1 MPELGSPLRVPR
13 EVLAKLVAHGPRY
26 TSYPTAPEWRDEVP
40 EAEAKAWLTQAM
52 AERAEVPWSL
62 YLHVPFCWKL
72 CYFCGC
78 TMMVTERQALVER
91 YLAALERE
99 VELLAALGVGK
110 RPVVAMHWG
119 GGTPTYLK
127 PGQIRRV
134 MAALRKAF
142 TFAEGAE
149 LGLELHPGVT
159 THEHLEVLAE
169 EGFTRVSMGVQDFDP
184 EVQKA
189 VNRIQPHEVT
199 KQVIE
204 WSRSLGFT
212 SVNVD
217 LMYGLPYQSVASF
230 EPTLEKV
237 RALRPDRLA
246 LFHYAHVP
254 WLRKHQTL
262 LPESEMPNG
271 EVKLD
276 MFESAVA
283 GFMAEGYEFI
293 GMDHFALPT
302 DGLAIARREGTM
314 QRNFMGY
321 TTGADTDLLSL
332 GPSSISDHHGWYL
345 QNRREVVP
353 YCEALEAGQLPLV
366 RGMALSKDDLLRRDV
381 INGLF
386 CQLRVDK
393 RAIEAKHGVA
403 FDEAFAAELEAL
415 KPLAEEGLVDL
426 TPEALELSS
435 IGQVLVRNVAMVFD
449 AYLKAKAPEAG
460 RFSRTV

>member
-1 MPELGSPLRVPR
+1 MPEANGALRVPR

-26 TSYPTAPEWRDEVP
+26 TSYPTAPEWREDVKAP
-40 EAEAKAWLTQAM
+40 EAEGWLAQAM
-52 AERAEVPWSL
+52 AQRAEVPWSL

-78 TMMVTERQALVER
+78 TMLVTEKQALVER
-91 YLAALERE
+91 YLTALERE

-110 RPVVAMHWG
+110 RPVAAMHWG
-119 GGTPTYLK
+119 GGTPTYLT
-127 PGQIRRV
+127 PAQISRV
-134 MAALRKAF
+134 MKAF
-142 TFAEGAE
+142 RSVFTFLPEAE

-159 THEHLEVLAE
+159 TREHLEVLAA

-184 EVQKA
+184 VVQKA
-189 VNRIQPHEVT
+189 VNRIQPYEVT
-199 KQVIE
+199 KQVIDWARE
-204 WSRSLGFT
+204 LGFV

-237 RALRPDRLA
+237 RTLRPERLA

-254 WLRKHQTL
+254 WLRKHQTM
-262 LPESEMPNG
+262 LPESEMPDG
-271 EVKLD
+271 DVKLD
-276 MFESAVA
+276 MFEAAVA
-283 GFMAEGYEFI
+283 GFMADGYEFI
-293 GMDHFALPT
+293 GMDHFALPE
-302 DGLAIARREGTM
+302 DGLAVARRDGTM
-314 QRNFMGY
+314 RRNFMGY
-321 TTGADTDLLSL
+321 TTGADTDLLAL

-353 YCEALEAGQLPLV
+353 YCEALEMGYLPFV
-366 RGMALSKDDLLRRDV
+366 RGMALSKEDLLRRDV
-381 INGLF
+381 INALF

-393 RAIEAKHGVA
+393 AAIEAQHQVA
-403 FDEAFAAELEAL
+403 FDEVFAAELEAL
-415 KPLAEEGLVDL
+415 RPLAEEGLVRL
-426 TPEALELSS
+426 SPEALELTT

-449 AYLKAKAPEAG
+449 AYLKAKPASEG